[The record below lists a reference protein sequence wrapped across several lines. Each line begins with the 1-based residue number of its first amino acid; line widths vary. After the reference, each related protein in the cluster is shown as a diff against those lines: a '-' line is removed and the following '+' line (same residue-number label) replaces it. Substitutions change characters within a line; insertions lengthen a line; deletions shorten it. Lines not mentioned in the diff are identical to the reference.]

1 MSSTSRTIVFLLA
14 GLLASPPSQAEESGS
29 DVFVSFEELETPA
42 GAGAREP
49 NLFVA
54 QDGRTFLSWLEQLGD
69 DRFALRF
76 AVATSDGWTKPRTI
90 ASDNDMFVNWADFP
104 SIVAFVDGRL
114 AAHWL
119 KKNSDKTYAYD
130 VNVAVSEDGGATWSE
145 PVVPH
150 RDGTETQHG
159 FASLLP
165 LPDGDLAIVWLD
177 GRNYAAAGA
186 FAAAEEASS
195 DAMALH
201 HATLSRDGVLS
212 DERVLDQRT
221 CTCCQTSA
229 ALTGD
234 GAVIAYRD
242 RSEKE
247 IRDIRVLRVGRDGG
261 WSEPAIVSHDGWEIL
276 GCPVNGPA
284 VAADGERV
292 AVAWFTGADDLP
304 RAYVAFSDD
313 GGASFGTP
321 VRVDQEFPLG
331 RVDVVLL
338 PDGSAVVSW
347 LEMSAVGEEFRIR
360 HVDPEGEPHQVI
372 ALAVTRQGRTSG
384 FPRMVRNGDRL
395 YLAWTQSVGAG
406 ADASDDRLTVRTA
419 IAKLRAL

>member
-1 MSSTSRTIVFLLA
+1 MSSTSRSVVFLIV
-14 GLLASPPSQAEESGS
+14 GLVASPPCQAKDGRS

-42 GAGAREP
+42 GPGAREP

-54 QDGRTFLSWLEQLGD
+54 QDGRTYLSWLEKLD
-69 DRFALRF
+69 DQFALRF
-76 AVATSDGWTKPRTI
+76 AVAAADRWTKPRTI
-90 ASDNDMFVNWADFP
+90 AHGNDMFVNWADFP
-104 SIVAFVDGRL
+104 SIVAFDDGRL

-119 KKNSDKTYAYD
+119 KKNGEATYAYD

-150 RDGTETQHG
+150 RDGTKTQHG

-165 LPDGDLAIVWLD
+165 LPGGDLAIFWID
-177 GRNYAAAGA
+177 GRNYSAAGE

-242 RSEKE
+242 RSAEE

-261 WSEPAIVSHDGWEIL
+261 WLEPAIVSHDGWKIS

-292 AVAWFTGADDLP
+292 AVAWFTAADDLP

-313 GGASFGTP
+313 GGASFGAP
-321 VRVDQEFPLG
+321 IQVDQGFPLG

-347 LEMSAVGEEFRIR
+347 LEISAAGEEFRIR
-360 HVDPEGEPHQVI
+360 RVDPQGEPHQVI

-384 FPRMVRNGDRL
+384 FPRMVRNGDKL

-406 ADASDDRLTVRTA
+406 ADASDDRLTVRTG
-419 IAKLRAL
+419 IAKLRPL

>member
-1 MSSTSRTIVFLLA
+1 MSSTSRTIVFLIA
-14 GLLASPPSQAEESGS
+14 GLVASPPSQAEESRS

-42 GAGAREP
+42 GVGAREP

-54 QDGRTFLSWLEQLGD
+54 QDGRTYLSWLEKLGD
-69 DRFALRF
+69 QFALRF
-76 AVATSDGWTKPRTI
+76 AVAAADGWTKPRTI
-90 ASDNDMFVNWADFP
+90 ASGKDMFVNWADFP
-104 SIVAFVDGRL
+104 SIVAFDDGRL

-119 KKNSDKTYAYD
+119 KKNGEATYAYD

-150 RDGTETQHG
+150 RDGTKTQHG

-165 LPDGDLAIVWLD
+165 LPGGDLAIFWLD
-177 GRNYAAAGA
+177 GRNYSAAGE

-201 HATLSRDGVLS
+201 LATLSRDGVLS

-242 RSEKE
+242 RSAEE

-261 WSEPAIVSHDGWEIL
+261 WSEPAIVSHDGWEIS

-292 AVAWFTGADDLP
+292 AVAWFTAADDLP
-304 RAYVAFSDD
+304 GAYVAFSDD
-313 GGASFGTP
+313 GGALFGAP
-321 VRVDQEFPLG
+321 IQVDQAFPLG

-347 LEMSAVGEEFRIR
+347 LEVSAAGEEFRIR
-360 HVDPEGEPHQVI
+360 RVDPQGEPHQVI

-384 FPRMVRNGDRL
+384 FPRMVRNGDNL

-406 ADASDDRLTVRTA
+406 ADASGDRLTVRTG
-419 IAKLRAL
+419 IVKLRAL